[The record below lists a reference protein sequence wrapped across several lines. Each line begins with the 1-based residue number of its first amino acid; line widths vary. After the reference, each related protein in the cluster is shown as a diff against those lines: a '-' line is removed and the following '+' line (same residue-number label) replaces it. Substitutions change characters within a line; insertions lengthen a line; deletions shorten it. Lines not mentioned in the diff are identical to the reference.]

1 MKKLTI
7 IALIAFTFCITA
19 TANAFYG
26 GINYMHTT
34 ADFAGLADADMGVLT
49 LKGGHELNDYIAVE
63 ARAGIG
69 ITDDDLVPGV
79 TMETDYVWGIYA
91 RPGIKAGNANF
102 YGLLGYA
109 GVEGTMTVAGDPA
122 ASGSEDEM
130 DFSYGAGVEVNV
142 TDKMGISFEY
152 MVLPEFDIVP
162 GLAVEIDS
170 INVGMS
176 FKF

>member
-1 MKKLTI
+1 MKKLI
-7 IALIAFTFCITA
+7 VLAVVVMSFCITS
-19 TANAFYG
+19 TASAFYG

-34 ADFAGLADADMGVLT
+34 ADFAGIADATMGVLT
-49 LKGGHELNDYIAVE
+49 LKGGQELNDNFAVE

-91 RPGIKAGNANF
+91 RPGFRAGNANV
-102 YGLLGYA
+102 YGLLGFA
-109 GVEGTMTVAGDPA
+109 GVEGTMTVAGDPS
-122 ASGSEDEM
+122 ASGSEDET
-130 DFSYGAGVEVNV
+130 DFSYGAGVEVMV

-152 MVLPEFDIVP
+152 MVLPGFDIAP
-162 GLAVEIDS
+162 GLDVEIDS
-170 INVGMS
+170 LNLGVS